1 MEEHESK
8 IKTGFLDKKKK
19 KSKEKKQQH
28 VRSCEEEENVSQ

>member
-8 IKTGFLDKKKK
+8 IKTGFLDKKK